1 MCAALYGLLWPTYAN
16 FAATHADG
24 DSQISIAN
32 ASQALND
39 VDIPLVTSVGSCLGW
54 QVLGAADKHTIPQR
68 AQNARRRAKGL
79 EFSLHKPMGIL
90 WLTRGVME
98 PWRRLVARHFGSSGS
113 SIDRQEQ
120 SEEAQSILRGTYA
133 PRRSYRPLNL
143 ADKVYYGITSQT
155 HSRTTRLVAWLSGC

>member
-1 MCAALYGLLWPTYAN
+1 MLHCVGLLWPSYAN

-39 VDIPLVTSVGSCLGW
+39 VDIPLVTSAGSCLGG
-54 QVLGAADKHTIPQR
+54 QVLGAADEQTIPQR

-98 PWRRLVARHFGSSGS
+98 EPWRHLVARHFGSSGS

-120 SEEAQSILRGTYA
+120 SKEAQSILRGTYA
-133 PRRSYRPLNL
+133 PLRSYRPLNL
-143 ADKVYYGITSQT
+143 ASMVYEKEFLDGLEKVWAPS
-155 HSRTTRLVAWLSGC
+155 